1 MNAQAHAP
9 RPRFAIRYSFVFRY
23 QHERVFSID
32 IPVED
37 LRDLDLSVSAVRN
50 HVEDDWLLKMNLLG
64 DYLKKYEEMAANWEY
79 WSKNLERKQESIRIV
94 ALEDA

>member
-1 MNAQAHAP
+1 MNAQAPAP
-9 RPRFAIRYSFVFRY
+9 QPRFAIRYSFVFRY

-50 HVEDDWLLKMNLLG
+50 HVDQDWLLKISLLG
-64 DYLKKYEEMAANWEY
+64 DYRKKYEEMAANWEY
-79 WSKNLERKQESIRIV
+79 WSKNLEREQESIRIV
-94 ALEDA
+94 ELEGA